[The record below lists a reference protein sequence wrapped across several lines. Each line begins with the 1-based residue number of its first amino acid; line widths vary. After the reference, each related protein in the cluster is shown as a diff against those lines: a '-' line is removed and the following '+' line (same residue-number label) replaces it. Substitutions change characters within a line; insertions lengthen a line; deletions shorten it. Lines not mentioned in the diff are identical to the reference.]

1 MQVFRRPTTGST
13 LCSSCRQLVGV
24 ADEECLNCGQR
35 WPGKRRLLSNLSLEV
50 GFVPM
55 VLWVCGALYL
65 AMLAVD
71 TEGIGTG
78 GAFSFLSPSIGS
90 LFLFGASG
98 AAPVFVYGRWWT
110 VLSAAWLH
118 AGLLHIVFNMMWV
131 RDLGPLIVHFYGASR
146 AVIIYTAAAAAG
158 FIASTVAGAYLG
170 FLPGFLRGAGITV
183 GASAPVFGL
192 LGALLYYGRRGG
204 SAMITRHASTWAGM
218 GLLFGFLLP
227 GIDNWAH
234 LGGLGGGYLVSMALD
249 PLRPEQEG
257 HRAAALICLLA
268 SAASIIA
275 SIVVGL
281 PPAR

>member
-1 MQVFRRPTTGST
+1 
-13 LCSSCRQLVGV
+13 VGV

-35 WPGKRRLLSNLSLEV
+35 WPGRGRRLLGKLNLEDA
-50 GFVPM
+50 FVPM
-55 VLWVCGALYL
+55 VLWICGALYL
-65 AMLAVD
+65 AMLAAD
-71 TEGIGTG
+71 TEGIGMG
-78 GAFSFLSPSIGS
+78 GAFSFLSPSIKS

-131 RDLGPLIVHFYGASR
+131 RDLGPLIAHFYGPSR
-146 AVIIYTAAAAAG
+146 AVIIYTAAAASG
-158 FIASTVAGAYLG
+158 FVASTFAGGFLG
-170 FLPGFLRGAGITV
+170 FLPAFLRGAGITV

-204 SAMITRHASTWAGM
+204 SALITRHASTWAGI

-234 LGGLGGGYLVSMALD
+234 LGGLGGGYLASMALD
-249 PLRPEQEG
+249 PLRPEQDG
-257 HRAAALICLLA
+257 HRVAALICLLA
-268 SAASIIA
+268 SGASIIA

-281 PPAR
+281 PPVH